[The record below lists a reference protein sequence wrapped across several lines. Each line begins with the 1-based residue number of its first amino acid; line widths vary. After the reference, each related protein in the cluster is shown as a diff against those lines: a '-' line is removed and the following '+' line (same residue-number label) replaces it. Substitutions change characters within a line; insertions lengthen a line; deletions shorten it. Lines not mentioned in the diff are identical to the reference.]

1 MYPFANHQFYDCM
14 ALNVNVQMK
23 LWCQRETTKD
33 VYPGLQYETQK
44 SKVASAS
51 VQVPDAK
58 EAVHPGAT
66 IKAKQALTNHVFW

>member
-1 MYPFANHQFYDCM
+1 MSTWNHD
-14 ALNVNVQMK
+14 AKEKPLK
-23 LWCQRETTKD
+23 S

-66 IKAKQALTNHVFW
+66 IKAKQALTNHVFPHLPGEGC

>member
-1 MYPFANHQFYDCM
+1 MYPFTNHQFYACM

-23 LWCQRETTKD
+23 PWCKEKPLKS
-33 VYPGLQYETQK
+33 VYPGLQYEAQK
-44 SKVASAS
+44 SKVASDS

-66 IKAKQALTNHVFW
+66 IKAKQGLTNHVSW